1 MIQESATEASDFEE
15 LKNRWQREIEL
26 GHLREAEVIIQQAL
40 TWARDHG
47 ESRHVDSAICARAA
61 VSIHLGGGEDELS
74 YLREILLR
82 NADLGN
88 CRLAAYNLSIY
99 YQFVKNYNKSLFYA
113 RIASDR
119 SRQLKRLDWMASSHN
134 QLGNALLGES
144 FVEQA
149 CSEYEQAL
157 ALMPDEVSIWRAR
170 ILTNL
175 GYCRVLQNRFQE
187 GYSLLYESLRLA
199 RRFGSKLF
207 ELVPRLDL
215 SFTHLETGRYRYAER
230 QGRIALELAEE
241 LDQKDAIKNALYL
254 LGEAANLQGDID
266 TAHSL
271 FTRLQRE
278 FYPDSDYLPGFL
290 LAVDVRKLVNLHA

>member
-1 MIQESATEASDFEE
+1 MILESATESPYFEE

-26 GHLREAEVIIQQAL
+26 GRLQEAEAIIDTAL
-40 TWARDHG
+40 DWARDHG
-47 ESRHVDSAICARAA
+47 DARHVDSAICARAA
-61 VSIHLGGGEDELS
+61 VAIHLGRGEEELS

-82 NADLGN
+82 NADPGN

-99 YQFVKNYNKSLFYA
+99 YQFIKNYKKSLFYA
-113 RIASDR
+113 RIAFDR
-119 SRQLKRLDWMASSHN
+119 SRHLDRLDWMASSHN

-215 SFTHLETGRYRYAER
+215 SFAHLETGRYRHAER

-241 LDQKDAIKNALYL
+241 LGQRDAIKNSLYL

-266 TAHSL
+266 TAYSL
-271 FTRLQRE
+271 FARLQRE

>member
-1 MIQESATEASDFEE
+1 MILESTAESYFEE
-15 LKNRWQREIEL
+15 LKNQWQREIEL
-26 GHLREAEVIIQQAL
+26 GRLHEAEVIIQQAL
-40 TWARDHG
+40 AWAREHG
-47 ESRHVDSAICARAA
+47 DGRHVDSAICARAA
-61 VSIHLGGGEDELS
+61 VAIHLSRGDDELS

-82 NADLGN
+82 NADPGN

-99 YQFVKNYNKSLFYA
+99 YQFVKNYKKSLFYA
-113 RIASDR
+113 RIAFDR
-119 SRQLKRLDWMASSHN
+119 SKHLERLDWMASSHN

-149 CSEYEQAL
+149 CAEYEQAL
-157 ALMPDEVSIWRAR
+157 ELMPDEVSIWRAR

-175 GYCRVLQNRFQE
+175 GYCRVLQSRFQE
-187 GYSLLYESLRLA
+187 GYTLLYESLRLA

-207 ELVPRLDL
+207 QIAPRLDL
-215 SFTHLETGRYRYAER
+215 SFAHLETGRYRDAEH

-241 LDQKDAIKNALYL
+241 LDQKDAVKNALYL
-254 LGEAANLQGDID
+254 LGEGANLRGDVE

-271 FTRLQRE
+271 FQRLQRD